1 MEMLKAPKKSISLP
15 QSKCPLIKTFDCI
28 KQSLGAM
35 EVDGSYSMPP
45 QLLRTGCFQG
55 LILTSWSSLN
65 IIKPIMNL
73 FPRRMRQ
80 SLTLTQI
87 AWISLSLSGSYPVKV
102 SSLRDLEF
110 QSRDM
115 IRILSHAEIF
125 SFSAVKYLQSGNM
138 DWRIFMKTLNP
149 FLWQSWIL
157 CPWPL
162 YRLSAFNK

>member
-1 MEMLKAPKKSISLP
+1 
-15 QSKCPLIKTFDCI
+15 
-28 KQSLGAM
+28 M

-65 IIKPIMNL
+65 VIKPIMNL
-73 FPRRMRQ
+73 FPRQMRQ

-102 SSLRDLEF
+102 SSLRDIEV

-125 SFSAVKYLQSGNM
+125 SFAAVKYLQSGNM
-138 DWRIFMKTLNP
+138 DWRIFL
-149 FLWQSWIL
+149 
-157 CPWPL
+157 
-162 YRLSAFNK
+162 

>member
-28 KQSLGAM
+28 KQSLGAV

-55 LILTSWSSLN
+55 LRLTSLN
-65 IIKPIMNL
+65 IIKPIMSL
-73 FPRRMRQ
+73 FPWRMRQ

-87 AWISLSLSGSYPVKV
+87 AWISLSLSGSYSVKV
-102 SSLRDLEF
+102 SSLRDLKV

-125 SFSAVKYLQSGNM
+125 SFAAVKYLQSGNM
-138 DWRIFMKTLNP
+138 D
-149 FLWQSWIL
+149 
-157 CPWPL
+157 
-162 YRLSAFNK
+162 

>member
-28 KQSLGAM
+28 KQSLGAV

-45 QLLRTGCFQG
+45 QLLRTVCLQG
-55 LILTSWSSLN
+55 LRLTSLN
-65 IIKPIMNL
+65 IIKPLMSL

-87 AWISLSLSGSYPVKV
+87 AWISLSLSGSYSVKV
-102 SSLRDLEF
+102 SSLRDLEV

-125 SFSAVKYLQSGNM
+125 SFAAVKYLQSGNM
-138 DWRIFMKTLNP
+138 D
-149 FLWQSWIL
+149 
-157 CPWPL
+157 
-162 YRLSAFNK
+162 

>member
-28 KQSLGAM
+28 KQSLGAV

-65 IIKPIMNL
+65 IIKPMMSYFHGECVSHDPDTNRL
-73 FPRRMRQ
+73 D
-80 SLTLTQI
+80 
-87 AWISLSLSGSYPVKV
+87 LSLFGSYPVKV
-102 SSLRDLEF
+102 SSLRDLEV

-125 SFSAVKYLQSGNM
+125 SFAAVKYLQSGNM
-138 DWRIFMKTLNP
+138 DWRF
-149 FLWQSWIL
+149 FL
-157 CPWPL
+157 
-162 YRLSAFNK
+162 

>member
-1 MEMLKAPKKSISLP
+1 MEMLKAPKKSISSP

-28 KQSLGAM
+28 KQSLGAV

-65 IIKPIMNL
+65 IIKPIMSL

-87 AWISLSLSGSYPVKV
+87 AWISLSRVLILCHHFGK
-102 SSLRDLEF
+102 
-110 QSRDM
+110 SRDM

-125 SFSAVKYLQSGNM
+125 SSAALKYLQSGNM
-138 DWRIFMKTLNP
+138 DWRVFMKTLNP
-149 FLWQSWIL
+149 CLWQSWIL

>member
-28 KQSLGAM
+28 KQSLGAV
-35 EVDGSYSMPP
+35 EVDSSYSMPP
-45 QLLRTGCFQG
+45 QLLKTGCFQG
-55 LILTSWSSLN
+55 LRLTSLN
-65 IIKPIMNL
+65 IIKPIMSL

-87 AWISLSLSGSYPVKV
+87 AWISLSLSGSYSVKV
-102 SSLRDLEF
+102 SSLRDLEV

-125 SFSAVKYLQSGNM
+125 SFAAVKYLQSGNM
-138 DWRIFMKTLNP
+138 D
-149 FLWQSWIL
+149 
-157 CPWPL
+157 
-162 YRLSAFNK
+162 

>member
-1 MEMLKAPKKSISLP
+1 MEMLKAPKKSFSLP
-15 QSKCPLIKTFDCI
+15 QSKCPLIKISDCI
-28 KQSLGAM
+28 KQSLGAV

-65 IIKPIMNL
+65 VIKPIMNL
-73 FPRRMRQ
+73 FPRSMRQ

-87 AWISLSLSGSYPVKV
+87 AWISLSGSYPVKV
-102 SSLRDLEF
+102 SSLRDIEV

-125 SFSAVKYLQSGNM
+125 SFAAVKYLQSGNM
-138 DWRIFMKTLNP
+138 DWRIFYENLKSISMAIMDIMSMATVQTLG
-149 FLWQSWIL
+149 LQ
-157 CPWPL
+157 
-162 YRLSAFNK
+162 

>member
-28 KQSLGAM
+28 KQSLGAV

-45 QLLRTGCFQG
+45 QLLRTGCLQG
-55 LILTSWSSLN
+55 LRLTSLN
-65 IIKPIMNL
+65 IIKPIMSL

-87 AWISLSLSGSYPVKV
+87 AWISLSLSGSYSVKV
-102 SSLRDLEF
+102 SSFRDLEV

-125 SFSAVKYLQSGNM
+125 SFAAVKYLQSGNM
-138 DWRIFMKTLNP
+138 D
-149 FLWQSWIL
+149 
-157 CPWPL
+157 
-162 YRLSAFNK
+162 